1 MIDIYYELG
10 VKQSKAQLW
19 RGSGEGGGGW
29 GAVAMDPPVTDS
41 GAHC

>member
-19 RGSGEGGGGW
+19 RGSGEGGRRVGGCDR
-29 GAVAMDPPVTDS
+29 GPTCD
-41 GAHC
+41 